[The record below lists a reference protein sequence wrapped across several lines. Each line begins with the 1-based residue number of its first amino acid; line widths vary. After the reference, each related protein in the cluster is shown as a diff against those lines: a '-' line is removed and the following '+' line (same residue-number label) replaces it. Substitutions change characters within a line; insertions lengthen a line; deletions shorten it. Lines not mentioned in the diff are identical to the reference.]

1 MKRTRYEDGESSVD
15 IKPVMFD
22 RDDSVDIKPEVYERC
37 ATLDSYQGTG
47 MCVVC
52 RHRKLVY
59 DISLYYMV
67 SFMILDQLPSTETHA
82 VDGERCICAHDTR

>member
-1 MKRTRYEDGESSVD
+1 MKRTRCEDGEGSAD

-37 ATLDSYQGTG
+37 ATFDSYQETE

-52 RHRKLVY
+52 WHRRLVY
-59 DISLYYMV
+59 YISLYYMI
-67 SFMILDQLPSTETHA
+67 SFMIFFQLPSTETHA
-82 VDGERCICAHDTR
+82 VDGERCIDAHDTR